1 MHSDSYTLKFVLYIH
16 VTVFVHGTLKCTFC
30 AENGSFSTSYSQAYI
45 LCCIRYIALS
55 SARFVLKSANF
66 VHHNGSIILL
76 LCITK
81 RTLESAMYKNC
92 GCTEM
97 YARKYDVQKV
107 LYTAQNVC

>member
-1 MHSDSYTLKFVLYIH
+1 MHSDSYTLKFVLYI
-16 VTVFVHGTLKCTFC
+16 TVFVHGTLKCTFC
-30 AENGSFSTSYSQAYI
+30 AENGSFCTSYSQAYI

-55 SARFVLKSANF
+55 SARFVLKSAIC
-66 VHHNGSIILL
+66 VHHNGSIL

-107 LYTAQNVC
+107 LYTAQNVR